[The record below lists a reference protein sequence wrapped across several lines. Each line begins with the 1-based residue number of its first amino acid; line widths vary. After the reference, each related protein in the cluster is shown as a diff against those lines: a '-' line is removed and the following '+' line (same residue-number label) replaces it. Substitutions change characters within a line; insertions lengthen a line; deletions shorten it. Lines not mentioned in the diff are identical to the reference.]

1 MGRRSA
7 EATNAR
13 LMCPSL
19 RFASAFFCASAAV
32 FFDFAD
38 DDLSDE
44 DFVDEDFF
52 LGACS
57 EKPAGTET
65 SSMRRADKRRLT
77 CTDFNFAENWR
88 P

>member
-7 EATNAR
+7 DATNAR

-19 RFASAFFCASAAV
+19 RFANAFFCASAAA

-38 DDLSDE
+38 DDFADE
-44 DFVDEDFF
+44 GFF

-57 EKPAGTET
+57 EKPAGTDT

-77 CTDFNFAENWR
+77 CTDFNFLENRR